1 MDFVNVKI
9 NDKTYVYKKGTTIEE
24 VSRQFSINYKY
35 PILISYVDN
44 RLVELNKVLEKDCSL
59 SFIDCSSRTGS
70 RIYVKG
76 LIFLLMCAIKELYG
90 YNYSFKVCHSI
101 DKGVRIRC
109 LFDLTEEKLEEIK
122 NKMIELVNL
131 NLPIKKCIVKR
142 KEAINYFKQT
152 TNTSVANNYYYTTS
166 NYVTLYKLNNMYGYF
181 YSQMPINTRVF
192 KSFTLKYLGNNEF
205 VLQYPTLNGEIPSY
219 VEHKKITEAFNKNYK
234 SAKKLNIFT
243 SSDINRIIAEGKIND
258 IITLNEVIANNE
270 LLDLA
275 RQIAEQSSRVKVV
288 LIAGPSSSGK
298 TTTSRKLSMF
308 LNTFGLNPK
317 PISLDDYFLPREETP
332 KLPNGDYDFESLRAI
347 DIDLFNNQLKK
358 LLNNEEV
365 IIPTFNFKTGI
376 PDIPEFNKSLKLNDN
391 DIIIIEGLHCLNEE
405 LTKSI
410 PKENKYKVYVSP
422 LTDLNVDNY
431 NMVSTSDNRL
441 LRRMVRDNRTRGYSA
456 EYTIKTW
463 SRVRDGEEKYIFP
476 YQEEADFVVNS
487 ALIYEIGALRQ
498 YAEPLLYNIDINSP
512 YYEEA
517 RRLLRFLNMFLVVP
531 TENIPKES
539 ILREFIGGS
548 YFE

>member
-109 LFDLTEEKLEEIK
+109 LFDLTKEKLEEIK
-122 NKMIELVNL
+122 DKMIELVNL

-376 PDIPEFNKSLKLNDN
+376 PEFNKSLKLNDN

-463 SRVRDGEEKYIFP
+463 SRVRDGEEKYVFP

>member
-9 NDKTYVYKKGTTIEE
+9 NDKTYIYKKGTTIEE

-109 LFDLTEEKLEEIK
+109 LFDLTEEKLEEIN

-376 PDIPEFNKSLKLNDN
+376 PEFNKSLKLNDN

-431 NMVSTSDNRL
+431 NVVSTSDNRL

>member
-9 NDKTYVYKKGTTIEE
+9 NDKTCVYKKGTIIEE

-181 YSQMPINTRVF
+181 YSQMPINTKVF
-192 KSFTLKYLGNNEF
+192 KSFALKYLGNNEF

-219 VEHKKITEAFNKNYK
+219 IEHKKITEAFNKNYK

-243 SSDINRIIAEGKIND
+243 SSDINRIIAKGKIND

-376 PDIPEFNKSLKLNDN
+376 PEFNKSLKLNDN

-410 PKENKYKVYVSP
+410 PKENKFKVYVSP